1 MNEKRSASRS
11 VWIVFTAVFVL
22 YLLYADSLYHGLS
35 GHSYVIKLRESLP
48 LSTRGDL
55 GLRSVFDYEPVNN
68 TFTEGIRFRGEFN
81 EVSDR
86 GGNAK
91 VRVFLRSPDALYEV
105 IKNRRSFWA
114 HSMKIAVNFFVST
127 AGLEKGIYQIGLYV
141 SDDKGERFA
150 WMDQCFEKNAGG
162 PVIYR
167 PRPVATVP
175 TVSGKDM
182 MVRIEKHERIK
193 DDFVLQGWVIHDD
206 TEMSDYNAFVKIKD
220 GSNTVKV
227 FYAPLFA
234 RTDISTGDKDP
245 RTANRGFK
253 LKIPLSE
260 LPPYPYTISVVL
272 QSRKTG
278 KAIESASERHPFA
291 GISLASVIEQPPK
304 ESKKLNVHIDS
315 KRKLG
320 QYLAIKGWAY
330 ADGQETL
337 GQQIYIQLDLS
348 DGKAV
353 HYSTSPIQRT
363 DVGDHFKNSL
373 YNESGFIALIPLTD
387 GMDTDTH
394 TMRIVVKN
402 KTGMYKSA
410 IFR

>member
-1 MNEKRSASRS
+1 M
-11 VWIVFTAVFVL
+11 L
-22 YLLYADSLYHGLS
+22 CADSLYHGLS
-35 GHSYVIKLRESLP
+35 GHSYVVKLSENLP
-48 LSTRGDL
+48 LPTRGDL

-68 TFTEGIRFRGEFN
+68 TYAEGIRFRGEFN

-105 IKNRRSFWA
+105 IENRRSFWA
-114 HSMKIAVNFFVST
+114 HSMKIAVNFFAST

-141 SDDKGERFA
+141 ADDKGERFA
-150 WMDQCFEKNAGG
+150 WIDQCFEKIAGG

-175 TVSGKDM
+175 TVSDKDM

-193 DDFVLQGWVIHDD
+193 DDIVLQGWVIHDH
-206 TEMSDYNAFVKIKD
+206 TEMSDYNAFVKIKN
-220 GSNTVKV
+220 GITAVKI

-234 RTDISTGDKDP
+234 RTDISTGDTDP
-245 RTANRGFK
+245 RAVNRGFK
-253 LKIPLSE
+253 IKIPLSE
-260 LPPYPYTISVVL
+260 LPLYPYTISVVL

-278 KAIESASERHPFA
+278 EAIESESERHPFA
-291 GISLASVIEQPPK
+291 GISLASAIDPPSE

-315 KRKLG
+315 SRKLG

-330 ADGQETL
+330 ADGQETM
-337 GQQIYIQLDLS
+337 GQKIYIQLDLP

-353 HYSTSPIQRT
+353 HYSTLPVRRT
-363 DVGDHFKNSL
+363 DVGDHFQNSL

-387 GMDTDTH
+387 GMDADPRTI
-394 TMRIVVKN
+394 RIVVKN
-402 KTGMYKSA
+402 RTGMYKSA
-410 IFR
+410 PFR